1 MRTLHTS
8 CGEMVTKGP
17 PVVSTVCSAENT
29 FWALNYSAMGIL
41 LKAFPLPS
49 HQPYFL
55 PFPLNAYCYKHL
67 LSELILKLCSEHLE
81 NSPCTCN
88 QATEQITLYSFS
100 FLFSFYL
107 SLFLAFANYIT
118 I

>member
-1 MRTLHTS
+1 MNGVRVEYIKWGNEMRTLHAS
-8 CGEMVTKGP
+8 CGEMAAKGP

-67 LSELILKLCSEHLE
+67 LSGVNIK
-81 NSPCTCN
+81 
-88 QATEQITLYSFS
+88 IM
-100 FLFSFYL
+100 
-107 SLFLAFANYIT
+107 
-118 I
+118 